1 MKQGIVGGLL
11 IVGGAIFSLF
21 VPQVLGLVKTLSFT
35 VPSVTLS
42 AGIYVWTLW
51 AHGGSDV
58 FLGYFLMVLWG
69 ALLVDAGAF
78 MIGAFIFAVKAVEVF
93 TLNQTRNTRIAFD
106 EIVSCLG
113 YSCVAF
119 FICLLFLY
127 LASWMDVGIGA
138 WTTKSPLFT
147 EDIYNSLFFW
157 GAKGYLYVYPLSM
170 VVAGLFILKESCRKW
185 RQGVLHG

>member
-21 VPQVLGLVKTLSFT
+21 VPQVLGLVKTLSFM
-35 VPSVTLS
+35 VLSAALS
-42 AGIYVWTLW
+42 AGNHVWTLW
-51 AHGGSDV
+51 AHGGSDA
-58 FLGYFLMVLWG
+58 FLRYLLIVLWG
-69 ALLVDAGAF
+69 ALLVDAVAF
-78 MIGAFIFAVKAVEVF
+78 IIGAFILAMKAVEVF
-93 TLNQTRNTRIAFD
+93 TLSQTRNTRIDFD
-106 EIVSCLG
+106 EIFSCLG
-113 YSCVAF
+113 YSCIAF

-147 EDIYNSLFFW
+147 EDIYNSMFFW
-157 GAKGYLYVYPLSM
+157 GVKGYLYVYPMSM
-170 VVAGLFILKESCRKW
+170 VVAGLFILKEGCRKL